1 MGKKGAV
8 SDHPISSMKMAV
20 SRMVRLRD
28 HASSG
33 VRADLVQW

>member
-8 SDHPISSMKMAV
+8 SIHPISSIKMAV
-20 SRMVRLRD
+20 SRTVRLRD

-33 VRADLVQW
+33 VRAGLVQV